1 MNLNHVRLIALFAL
15 IMFSGCVMMGT
26 KRIENPNLI
35 SKNRPD
41 LTGPHQVKSYT
52 AGLASKD
59 YSTAIVHY
67 PVGKGPF
74 PVTSISGGW
83 NMNKEQMF
91 WLSAH
96 LASHGFITIT
106 FTQREDVIFADTK
119 LWSDGHLGCL
129 NKIKEENKQPESPVC
144 GKVDTNNMGIIGFSM
159 GGSATIDA
167 AAVMGPEVKAA
178 IALAPKAVTQHN
190 ITAATMVIT
199 GSADTEAIPFNVKRG
214 YNRIPSSTIK
224 AFVTIKE
231 MTHHDW
237 LDSTNYQ
244 AIARKLITSW
254 HKVHLASDSSFQTY
268 ISGTEH
274 QNDVDAGLYTEYIYK
289 PLETS
294 NIKNSP

>member
-1 MNLNHVRLIALFAL
+1 M
-15 IMFSGCVMMGT
+15 T
-26 KRIENPNLI
+26 
-35 SKNRPD
+35 
-41 LTGPHQVKSYT
+41 
-52 AGLASKD
+52 
-59 YSTAIVHY
+59 
-67 PVGKGPF
+67 
-74 PVTSISGGW
+74 
-83 NMNKEQMF
+83 KEQML

-106 FTQREDVIFADTK
+106 FTQKEDVIFADTK
-119 LWSDGHLGCL
+119 LWADGHLGCL
-129 NKIKEENKQPESPVC
+129 KKIKEENKRPESPVC
-144 GKVDTNNMGIIGFSM
+144 AKVDTNKMGIIGFSM

-178 IALAPKAVTQHN
+178 IALAPKAVTQHS

-199 GSADTEAIPFNVKRG
+199 GSADTEAIPFNLKRG